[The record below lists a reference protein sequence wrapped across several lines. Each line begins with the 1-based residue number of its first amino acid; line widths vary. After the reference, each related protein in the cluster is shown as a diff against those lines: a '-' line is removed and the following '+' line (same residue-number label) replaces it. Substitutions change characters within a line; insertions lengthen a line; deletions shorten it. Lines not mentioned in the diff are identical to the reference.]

1 MNSRELVKR
10 TLEFD
15 RPQRVPRHLWT
26 LPWAEE
32 HHPEFLRKIRTD
44 FPDDII
50 SAPGFYWQRAQT
62 HGEPYEIGTYIDEW
76 GCIFENRQR
85 GVIGEVK
92 EPFIKNWDAVDKLR
106 LPVEMLSI
114 DVEQVNQFCRQ
125 TDKFVIAGNC
135 PRPFERLQFLRMSE
149 NVYIDLGEQTP
160 ELFELLKRVHN
171 FYLKEMEVWVSTDVD
186 AMMFM
191 DDWGAQRALLISPRM
206 WRQFFKPL
214 YKEYVELA
222 HAHGKYI
229 FMHSDGYTA
238 DILPD
243 LAEIGVD
250 AVNAQLF
257 VMDIEAL
264 GKRLRGAITFWGEID
279 RQYLLSFGTTEEVAK
294 AVRQVKT
301 ALYADGGVIAQC
313 EFGAGAKPENVYQ
326 VFKSWQEIIPI
337 G

>member
-1 MNSRELVKR
+1 MHSRELVKR

-15 RPQRVPRHLWT
+15 RPRRVPRQLWT

-32 HHPEFLRKIRTD
+32 HYPEYLARIRLD
-44 FPDDII
+44 YPDDLI
-50 SAPGFYWQRAQT
+50 SAPGFYRQQAKT
-62 HGEPYEIGTYIDEW
+62 FGDPYQIGTYIDEW

-85 GVIGEVK
+85 GLIGEVK
-92 EPFIKNWDAVDKLR
+92 QPLIQTWDEADKLH
-106 LPVEMLSI
+106 LPVEMLSV
-114 DVEQVNQFCRQ
+114 DVDQVNRFCHQ
-125 TDKFVIAGNC
+125 TEKFVLAGNC
-135 PRPFERLQFLRMSE
+135 PRPFERLQFLRTSE
-149 NVYIDLGEQTP
+149 NVYLDLGEPTV
-160 ELFELLKRVHN
+160 ELFSLIEQIHQ
-171 FYLKEMEVWVSTDVD
+171 FYLKEMEVWAVTDVD

-191 DDWGAQRALLISPRM
+191 DDWGAQRALLISPRQ
-206 WRQFFKPL
+206 WRKIFKPL
-214 YKEYVELA
+214 YQEYVNLA

-229 FMHSDGYTA
+229 FMHSDGHTA

-264 GKRLRGAITFWGEID
+264 GDQLRGEITFWGEID
-279 RQYLLSFGTTEEVAK
+279 RQHLLSFGSTDEISL
-294 AVRQVKT
+294 AVRRVKD

-326 VFKSWQEIIPI
+326 VFKSWSEIL
-337 G
+337 

>member
-1 MNSRELVKR
+1 MHSRELVKR

-15 RPQRVPRHLWT
+15 RPRRVPRQLWT

-32 HHPEFLRKIRTD
+32 HYPEYLAKIRID
-44 FPDDII
+44 FPDDLI
-50 SAPGFYWQRAQT
+50 SAPGFYRQRAKT
-62 HGEPYEIGTYIDEW
+62 LGDPYQIGTFIDEW

-85 GVIGEVK
+85 GLIGEVK
-92 EPFIKNWDAVDKLR
+92 QPLIQTWEEAGR
-106 LPVEMLSI
+106 LHLPEEMLSV
-114 DVEQVNQFCRQ
+114 DADRVNQFYRQ
-125 TDKFVIAGNC
+125 TDKFVLAGNC
-135 PRPFERLQFLRMSE
+135 PRPFERLQFLRTSE
-149 NVYIDLGEQTP
+149 NVYLDLGEQP
-160 ELFELLKRVHN
+160 AELFALIQRIHQ
-171 FYLKEMEVWVSTDVD
+171 FYLKEMEVWAATDVD

-191 DDWGAQRALLISPRM
+191 DDWGAQRALLISPPQ
-206 WRQFFKPL
+206 WRKIFKPL
-214 YKEYVELA
+214 YQEYVDLA

-264 GKRLRGAITFWGEID
+264 GEQLRGRITFWGEID
-279 RQYLLSFGTTEEVAK
+279 RQYLLSFGSTEEISQ
-294 AVRQVKT
+294 AVRRVKD
-301 ALYADGGVIAQC
+301 ALYANGGVIAQC

-326 VFKSWQEIIPI
+326 VFKSWQEIL
-337 G
+337 